1 MIAKIKKKIESH
13 NGFFSWPIQQYFF
26 APFWS
31 ALKKPTWGFKF
42 LHISHQFI
50 RQEKRKVKM
59 VPNIR
64 KTFYGVS

>member
-1 MIAKIKKKIESH
+1 MAFLATIKSI
-13 NGFFSWPIQQYFF
+13 WPIQQHFF

-50 RQEKRKVKM
+50 RQEKWYQIPVRLFM
-59 VPNIR
+59 VFLDSIDLP
-64 KTFYGVS
+64 